1 MVVRWVHNPKVVGSS
16 PAPAAWSQTAINI
29 TGGSVGGSTKKMVAP
44 FYPFLD
50 EVDSSEESRPV
61 FVEGEDSWNRY
72 IHSSLSPVWRELVL
86 TGKASITWISPEGLE
101 DYGLQATGETGS
113 IYFLLHAPEDDKT
126 AVMALSRGS
135 E

>member
-1 MVVRWVHNPKVVGSS
+1 MNKLSIFLF
-16 PAPAAWSQTAINI
+16 ALFATTAWSQTAINVA
-29 TGGSVGGSTKKMVAP
+29 GGSVGGGTKKMVAP

-50 EVDSSEESRPV
+50 EVDSSEESV
-61 FVEGEDSWNRY
+61 FVEGEDSWTQY
-72 IHSSLSPVWRELVL
+72 IHSSLSPVWRELVQ

-101 DYGLQATGETGS
+101 DYGLQAIGETGS